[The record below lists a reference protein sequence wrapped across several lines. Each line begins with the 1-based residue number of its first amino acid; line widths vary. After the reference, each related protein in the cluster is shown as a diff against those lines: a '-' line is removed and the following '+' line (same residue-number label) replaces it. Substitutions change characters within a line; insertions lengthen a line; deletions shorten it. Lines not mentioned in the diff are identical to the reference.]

1 MKTFLK
7 SALCVALGL
16 LVTATVQAQDK
27 KIDPTGKWSYTSPG
41 RDGATRTN
49 SFTLKLVDG
58 KLTGAVVGRQQ
69 ETPIEDAV
77 IKGDEISFKVTREFN
92 GNKMVSKYTAKIAG
106 DTMKGKWSTDRGG
119 QAREREFEAKREK
132 AKKE

>member
-1 MKTFLK
+1 MKTLLK
-7 SALCVALGL
+7 SVLCVAVGL
-16 LVTATVQAQDK
+16 VLTANVHAQDK
-27 KIDPTGKWSYTSPG
+27 KIDPAGKWSYTTPG

-49 SFTLKLVDG
+49 SFTLKMVEG
-58 KLTGAVVGRQQ
+58 KLTGTVSGRQQ
-69 ETPIEDAV
+69 ETPIEDAM
-77 IKGDEISFKVTREFN
+77 IKGDEISFQVTREFN

>member
-7 SALCVALGL
+7 SVLCVAVGL
-16 LVTATVQAQDK
+16 LVTANVHAQDK

-58 KLTGAVVGRQQ
+58 KLTGAVSGRQQ

-77 IKGDEISFKVTREFN
+77 IKGDEVSFKVTREFN
-92 GNKMVSKYTAKIAG
+92 GNKMVSKYTAKISG
-106 DTMKGKWSTDRGG
+106 DTMKGKTSSDRGG
-119 QAREREFEAKREK
+119 ETREREFEAQREK